1 MAARGLGLIGR
12 AEPFGLTEL
21 LAGNQLAGD
30 EFEVPRAEMGSDN
43 KISVLRPGEKGRE
56 EEVEEEEDAAPPAGV
71 RAKNRRQKL
80 FFILGTLLLTILIV
94 GGLRYSAHSMR
105 PLRIAAGPPGTVEF
119 TLAQQ
124 LADLVA
130 ANSTDLQVRI
140 IRDDSAAAATA
151 RFARG
156 DADLGFVRTDQ
167 KVPSSARA
175 LALLERFAFLMV
187 LPKASKIANLA
198 DLRGKKV
205 AFVTSQ
211 PAAEPLLRA
220 LLNAAQID
228 PDRITFQQMP
238 GDTPIEPLFARDQF
252 QAAIVF
258 ASFSALA
265 ESKRFDR
272 LTKIEVKA
280 IEGSKA
286 LERKVSGLTSETVE
300 AGLLS
305 TSPKL
310 PEEDLETVGVQ
321 EIMTVRRRLSDT
333 PVAELAGILLE
344 NKNALAVSNTFATRI
359 EPPDTDKDAYIVA
372 HKGVAEYTDNEVK
385 SFLDRYS
392 DLFYIGTSVAGI
404 LGSISAAIYTS
415 ITRVKPLE
423 PSEYTDQV
431 LAITDN
437 IATAKTALELDEAEK
452 ELDIVLRQ
460 VLIGLKHGNVS
471 TRGLDGFRLAY
482 ERAHSAIMQR
492 RQRIAEAPVISR
504 VSEA

>member
-1 MAARGLGLIGR
+1 MA
-12 AEPFGLTEL
+12 
-21 LAGNQLAGD
+21 
-30 EFEVPRAEMGSDN
+30 SDG
-43 KISVLRPGEKGRE
+43 KISLLRPGERGPGE
-56 EEVEEEEDAAPPAGV
+56 APIDEDEVGSPPSGGV
-71 RAKNRRQKL
+71 KAQNRRQKL
-80 FFILGTLLLTILIV
+80 LFVLGTIVLTVLIV
-94 GGLRYSAHSMR
+94 GGIRYWAHSVR
-105 PLRIAAGPPGTVEF
+105 PLRIATGPIGTVEYRF
-119 TLAQQ
+119 AQQ
-124 LADLVA
+124 LMDVVA
-130 ANSTDLQVRI
+130 ANSTDLLLKLI
-140 IRDDSAAAATA
+140 PDDSTAAATA

-167 KVPSSARA
+167 KVPGSARA
-175 LALLERFAFLMV
+175 LALVEHFAFLLV
-187 LPKASKIANLA
+187 IPKGGKIANLG

-211 PAAEPLLRA
+211 PAADA
-220 LLNAAQID
+220 LFRSVLSAAQVD
-228 PDRITFQQMP
+228 ADRITLQQMP
-238 GDTPIEPLFARDQF
+238 GDTPLEGLFGRDQF

-265 ESKRFDR
+265 ETKRFER

-286 LERKVSGLTSETVE
+286 LERKVAGLTTETVE

-305 TSPKL
+305 SSPKI
-310 PEEDLETVGVQ
+310 PEDDLETVGVQ

-333 PVAELAGILLE
+333 LVAELAGILLE
-344 NKNALAVSNTFATRI
+344 NKNALAVGNTFATRI

-392 DLFYIGTSVAGI
+392 DIFYIGTSVAGV
-404 LGSISAAIYTS
+404 LGSLSAALYAAV
-415 ITRVKPLE
+415 TRVKPLE
-423 PSEYTDQV
+423 PAEYADQV
-431 LAITDN
+431 LEINDRIAKAN
-437 IATAKTALELDEAEK
+437 IELELEEAEK

-482 ERAHSAIMQR
+482 EHAHSAIMGR
-492 RQRIAEAPVISR
+492 RQRLAELPVLPR

>member
-1 MAARGLGLIGR
+1 
-12 AEPFGLTEL
+12 
-21 LAGNQLAGD
+21 
-30 EFEVPRAEMGSDN
+30 
-43 KISVLRPGEKGRE
+43 
-56 EEVEEEEDAAPPAGV
+56 
-71 RAKNRRQKL
+71 
-80 FFILGTLLLTILIV
+80 
-94 GGLRYSAHSMR
+94 
-105 PLRIAAGPPGTVEF
+105 
-119 TLAQQ
+119 
-124 LADLVA
+124 
-130 ANSTDLQVRI
+130 
-140 IRDDSAAAATA
+140 
-151 RFARG
+151 
-156 DADLGFVRTDQ
+156 
-167 KVPSSARA
+167 
-175 LALLERFAFLMV
+175 
-187 LPKASKIANLA
+187 
-198 DLRGKKV
+198 
-205 AFVTSQ
+205 
-211 PAAEPLLRA
+211 
-220 LLNAAQID
+220 
-228 PDRITFQQMP
+228 
-238 GDTPIEPLFARDQF
+238 
-252 QAAIVF
+252 
-258 ASFSALA
+258 
-265 ESKRFDR
+265 
-272 LTKIEVKA
+272 VKA

>member
-1 MAARGLGLIGR
+1 MA
-12 AEPFGLTEL
+12 
-21 LAGNQLAGD
+21 
-30 EFEVPRAEMGSDN
+30 SDG
-43 KISVLRPGEKGRE
+43 KISLPRPGRDPSEPAQEQE
-56 EEVEEEEDAAPPAGV
+56 ELAPLSGV

-80 FFILGTLLLTILIV
+80 LFLLGTLVLTILIV
-94 GGLRYSAHSMR
+94 VGLRYWLHAVR
-105 PLRIAAGPPGTVEF
+105 PLRIAAGPPGAVEYRF
-119 TLAQQ
+119 AEKLV
-124 LADLVA
+124 DIVA
-130 ANSTDLQVRI
+130 ANSTDLKLKI
-140 IRDDSAAAATA
+140 IPDDSTAAATA
-151 RFARG
+151 RFTRG

-175 LALLERFAFLMV
+175 LALIEHFAFLMV
-187 LPKASKIANLA
+187 LPKGSKIANLG

-205 AFVTSQ
+205 ALLTSE
-211 PAAEPLLRA
+211 PGADALFRSVLAAS
-220 LLNAAQID
+220 QID
-228 PDRITFQQMP
+228 AERVPLQAMP
-238 GDTPIEPLFARDQF
+238 ADTAIETLFSRDQF

-265 ESKRFDR
+265 GTKRFDR
-272 LTKIEVKA
+272 QTKIEVKA

-286 LERKVSGLTSETVE
+286 LERKIGGLTTETVE

-305 TSPKL
+305 GGPKI
-310 PEEDLETVGVQ
+310 PDDDVETAGVQ

-333 PVAELAGILLE
+333 IVAELAGILLE
-344 NKNALAVSNTFATRI
+344 NKNALAVGNTFATRI

-392 DLFYIGTSVAGI
+392 DLFYIGTSVAGV
-404 LGSISAAIYTS
+404 LGSISAAIYAS

-431 LAITDN
+431 LAITDSVAN
-437 IATAKTALELDEAEK
+437 AKTNLELDEAEK

-482 ERAHSAIMQR
+482 ERAHSAIMAR
-492 RQRIAEAPVISR
+492 RQRIAESAPAISR
-504 VSEA
+504 VREA

>member
-1 MAARGLGLIGR
+1 MA
-12 AEPFGLTEL
+12 
-21 LAGNQLAGD
+21 
-30 EFEVPRAEMGSDN
+30 SDG
-43 KISVLRPGEKGRE
+43 KISVLRPGEKDPDE
-56 EEVEEEEDAAPPAGV
+56 PAPADDELAPPSGV

-80 FFILGTLLLTILIV
+80 LFLLGTLALTILIV
-94 GGLRYSAHSMR
+94 AGFRYWLHSVR
-105 PLRIAAGPPGTVEF
+105 PLRVAAGPPGAVEYKV
-119 TLAQQ
+119 AEQ
-124 LADLVA
+124 LAAVVA
-130 ANSTDLQVRI
+130 ANSSDLRLKLI
-140 IRDDSAAAATA
+140 ADDTVAAATA

-167 KVPSSARA
+167 KVPNSARA
-175 LALLERFAFLMV
+175 LALLEHFAFILV
-187 LPKASKIANLA
+187 LPKGSKIANLG

-205 AFVTSQ
+205 ALVT
-211 PAAEPLLRA
+211 AESGADA
-220 LLNAAQID
+220 LFRSILTASQID
-228 PDRITFQQMP
+228 ADRVTLQPMP
-238 GDTPIEPLFARDQF
+238 GDTAIDALFSRDQF

-265 ESKRFDR
+265 GTKRFER
-272 LTKIEVKA
+272 QTKIEVKA

-286 LERKVSGLTSETVE
+286 LERKVAGLTSETIE

-305 TSPKL
+305 SSPKI
-310 PEEDLETVGVQ
+310 PDDDLETAGVQ
-321 EIMTVRRRLSDT
+321 EFMTVRRRLSDT
-333 PVAELAGILLE
+333 IVAELAGILLE
-344 NKNALAVSNTFATRI
+344 NKNALAVGNTFATRI

-372 HKGVAEYTDNEVK
+372 HKGVSEYTDNEVK

-392 DLFYIGTSVAGI
+392 DIFYIGTSVAGV

-415 ITRVKPLE
+415 ITRVRPLE

-431 LAITDN
+431 LAINDN
-437 IATAKTALELDEAEK
+437 VANATTGLELDEAER

-482 ERAHSAIMQR
+482 ERAHSAIMTR
-492 RQRIAEAPVISR
+492 RQRIAEAPIISR